1 MKKFISIISIILA
14 MCLMVSC
21 GNVSEP
27 VTSGTDVTSDTSVT
41 ETTTAAN
48 TTVSTTGV
56 ITTIENTST
65 APVQTTQ
72 TTVTATTEITTA
84 KIEATTANVVNGC
97 EVSVTIED
105 YDEYI
110 SFITSMGMPDSFVTY
125 DELSFLGSFK
135 AFICPPFASAKEL
148 TQYIYDF
155 KDSNGYDVAIAI
167 QPMNNQISTENIL
180 MLNNV
185 TDYRK
190 LSSEEKGVATI
201 NGFTYCYV
209 KGNLLSIKFVYENMQ
224 FVITGNSVLS
234 DYPINGDDTFMSK
247 LLSAD
252 TAKGAAAQLSD
263 LIAEAKK

>member
-14 MCLMVSC
+14 VFILVSC
-21 GNVSEP
+21 GNVDET

-56 ITTIENTST
+56 TTTIENTST

-72 TTVTATTEITTA
+72 TTVTSTTKTTTV
-84 KIEATTANVVNGC
+84 KTESTTVNVAGGC
-97 EVSVTIED
+97 AISVTIED

-110 SFITSMGMPDSFVTY
+110 SFITSIGMPDSFVTY

-148 TQYIYDF
+148 TQYIYEF
-155 KDSNGYDVAIAI
+155 KDSNGYDIAI
-167 QPMNNQISTENIL
+167 SIKPMNNQISTENIL

-190 LSSEEKGVATI
+190 LSSEEKGVAII

-234 DYPINGDDTFMSK
+234 DYPTNGTDTFMSR
-247 LLSAD
+247 LLSPA
-252 TAKGAAAQLSD
+252 TAKAAA
-263 LIAEAKK
+263 AEFVTALAK

>member
-110 SFITSMGMPDSFVTY
+110 SFITSMGMPVSFVTY

-252 TAKGAAAQLSD
+252 TAKDAAAQLSD